1 MALTPG
7 TRLGVYEVTAHIG
20 EGGMGQVYR
29 ARDTK
34 LNRDVALKVLPDSFA
49 SDADRLAR
57 LTREA
62 QTLAS
67 LNHPNIAHVH
77 GLEESDGV
85 RALVME
91 LVEGDDLSQRI
102 ARGAIPLDEAL
113 PIARQIAEALEAAH
127 EAGII
132 HRDLKPANIK
142 VREDGT
148 MKVLDFGL
156 AKAMEPTPGSSSSMS
171 MSPTI
176 TTPAMTQAG
185 IILGTAAY
193 MSPEQAR
200 GKPVDK
206 RADIWA
212 FGCVLYE
219 MLTGR
224 RAFDGVDVADTLG
237 TVLKVEPD
245 WATLPPESPATIRR
259 LLTRCLVKDP
269 RARQRDVGDIL
280 LDLEEASQKE
290 AASPAPVVRRVAAWV
305 PWFLAAASGLAV
317 VTFLVQGTNPSGVT
331 QGTRRF
337 TLDLPWQD
345 MPNWGD
351 FRVRISPQGTHLA
364 YPGSDENR
372 TTINL
377 RSLDSL
383 ATATLVRSRADPW
396 NLAFSPDGE
405 RLAFVTGSRLQ
416 TVSAG
421 GGQPEP
427 VAEIPFFV
435 EGLSWG
441 PDGSILAA
449 GRGGLVR
456 VRAAG
461 GAVEVVAAVK
471 ETEYY
476 MYPLHLPNGTHA
488 MVSIVRAPNVF
499 RLAVVNLMTGDVREL
514 AVQGVEPIYAATGHL
529 VFRQDDELFAVPFD
543 LESLEVR
550 GRAISLVNRVAYG
563 PHLSQDG
570 TLVYVAERVAGSA
583 RLVWV
588 DRRGVPS
595 PIPGERRSYTHIDL
609 SGNGTSALLDIDD
622 GIAGIYAG
630 DLERG
635 SRNLVAGGSF
645 PVWHPDRERATF
657 RDSNRGAI
665 YMKKADGSGADASL
679 VQGMNVPT
687 SWSPD
692 GRYLAFFD
700 RQSDVW
706 ILPSGG
712 KAKPLLTGPANERSA
727 RFSPDGRALAYV
739 SDETGEF
746 QVYVTPFP
754 DARSKIVVSIDGG
767 LEPIWSSDGR
777 ELYFRQRQQGH
788 GGPRESRPPD
798 RRVSASGTLRRPVY
812 ARSLRPPALGRGA
825 GRALPD
831 GREQRGLSGRDCRG
845 ILRGVEAPRA
855 DELGRSDAT
864 H

>member
-1 MALTPG
+1 MALT
-7 TRLGVYEVTAHIG
+7 TRLGPYEVTALIG
-20 EGGMGQVYR
+20 KGGMGEVYR
-29 ARDTK
+29 ATDTNLK
-34 LNRDVALKVLPDSFA
+34 RAVAIKVLPGSVAEDRE
-49 SDADRLAR
+49 RLAR
-57 LTREA
+57 FQREA
-62 QTLAS
+62 EVLAS
-67 LNHPNIAHVH
+67 LNHPNIAAIY
-77 GLEESDGV
+77 GLERTDGV
-85 RALVME
+85 TALVME
-91 LVEGDDLSQRI
+91 LVEGPTLAERI
-102 ARGAIPLDEAL
+102 ARGPIPVDEAL

-127 EAGII
+127 EHAVI

-142 VREDGT
+142 VRDDGT
-148 MKVLDFGL
+148 VKVLDFGL
-156 AKAMEPTPGSSSSMS
+156 AKALEPMSVGMEATA
-171 MSPTI
+171 SPTI
-176 TTPAMTQAG
+176 TSPAMTQRG
-185 IILGTAAY
+185 VILGTAAY

-259 LLTRCLVKDP
+259 LVTRCLVKDP

-317 VTFLVQGTNPSGVT
+317 VTFLVQGTNPSGVSH
-331 QGTRRF
+331 GTRRF

-351 FRVRISPQGTHLA
+351 FRVRVSPQGTHLA

-383 ATATLVRSRADPW
+383 ATATLVGSRADPW

-405 RLAFVTGSRLQ
+405 RLAFLTGRRLQ

-456 VRAAG
+456 VPATG

-476 MYPLHLPNGTHA
+476 MSPFHLPNGTHA
-488 MVSIVRAPNVF
+488 LVSIVRAPNVF

-543 LESLEVR
+543 LESLEAR

-679 VQGMNVPT
+679 VQGMNMVPT

-692 GRYLAFFD
+692 GQYLAFFD

-754 DARSKIVVSIDGG
+754 DARSKIVVSIEGG

-777 ELYFRQRQQGH
+777 ELYFRQG
-788 GGPRESRPPD
+788 SKVMAA
-798 RRVSASGTLRRPVY
+798 RVSLGPPIDVSPPVELFDGPYTLDLSGHQRWDV
-812 ARSLRPPALGRGA
+812 A
-825 GRALPD
+825 PD
-831 GREQRGLSGRDCRG
+831 GRFLM
-845 ILRGVEAPRA
+845 VENSE
-855 DELGRSDAT
+855 DFQVVIVEGFFEELKRLVPT
-864 H
+864 N

>member
-1 MALTPG
+1 
-7 TRLGVYEVTAHIG
+7 
-20 EGGMGQVYR
+20 MGKVWR
-29 ARDTK
+29 ARHTALK
-34 LNRDVALKVLPDSFA
+34 RDDALKVLPEAFV
-49 SDADRLAR
+49 SDPERLAR
-57 LTREA
+57 FQREA
-62 QTLAS
+62 QILAS
-67 LNHPNIAHVH
+67 LNHPNIAHVY
-77 GLEESDGV
+77 GLEEADGT

-91 LVEGDDLSQRI
+91 LVEGPTLGDRI
-102 ARGAIPLDEAL
+102 AQGAIPVDEAL
-113 PIARQIAEALEAAH
+113 PIAKQIAAALEAAH
-127 EAGII
+127 EQGII
-132 HRDLKPANIK
+132 HRDLKPANVK
-142 VREDGT
+142 VRSDGVV
-148 MKVLDFGL
+148 KVLDFGL
-156 AKAMEPTPGSSSSMS
+156 AKALEPMS
-171 MSPTI
+171 AGMDATASPTI
-176 TTPAMTQAG
+176 TTPAMTRAG
-185 IILGTAAY
+185 MILGTAAY

-224 RAFDGVDVADTLG
+224 RAFEGVDVADTLG

-245 WATLPPESPATIRR
+245 WAKLPPGSPVTIGR
-259 LLTRCLVKDP
+259 LLARCLVKDP

-280 LDLEEASQKE
+280 LDLEEASQEK
-290 AASPAPVVRRVAAWV
+290 AASPREAPAVRRVAAWV
-305 PWFLAAASGLAV
+305 PWLLAAAFGTTV
-317 VTFLVQGTNPSGVT
+317 VAFLVQDTNPTSSVSHD
-331 QGTRRF
+331 TRRF

-372 TTINL
+372 TTINF

-383 ATATLVRSRADPW
+383 ATATLVGSRADPW

-416 TVSAG
+416 RVSAG

-441 PDGSILAA
+441 PDGSILAG

-456 VRAAG
+456 VPASG
-461 GAVEVVAAVK
+461 GAVELVSEAR

-476 MYPLHLPNGTHA
+476 VHPFHLPNGTHA
-488 MVSIVRAPNVF
+488 LASIVRPSNVF
-499 RLAVVNLMTGDVREL
+499 RLAVVDLMTGEVREL
-514 AVQGVEPIYAATGHL
+514 ALQGVEPIYSPTGHL
-529 VFRQDDELFAVPFD
+529 LFRQEGELFAVPFD
-543 LESLEVR
+543 LESLDVR
-550 GRAISLVNRVAYG
+550 GQASSLVHRVAYG

-570 TLVYVAERVAGSA
+570 TLVYVAERVAGTA

-595 PIPGERRSYTHIDL
+595 PIPGERRDYTHIDL
-609 SGNGTSALLDIDD
+609 SGNGTSVLLNIEGTVD
-622 GIAGIYAG
+622 AEIYAS
-630 DLERG
+630 DLNRG

-657 RDSNRGAI
+657 RDSNRSAI

-679 VQGMNVPT
+679 VQGMNMVPT

-692 GRYLAFFD
+692 GQYLAFFD

-754 DARSKIVVSIDGG
+754 DAASKTVVSIAGG

-777 ELYFRQRQQGH
+777 ELYFRQGSKVMAARVRLGPPIDVSPPVELFDGPYTLDLSGH
-788 GGPRESRPPD
+788 QRWD
-798 RRVSASGTLRRPVY
+798 VA
-812 ARSLRPPALGRGA
+812 
-825 GRALPD
+825 PD
-831 GREQRGLSGRDCRG
+831 GRFLM
-845 ILRGVEAPRA
+845 VENSE
-855 DELGRSDAT
+855 DFQVVIVEGFFEELKRLVPT
-864 H
+864 N

>member
-1 MALTPG
+1 
-7 TRLGVYEVTAHIG
+7 
-20 EGGMGQVYR
+20 MGQVYR

-34 LNRDVALKVLPDSFA
+34 LDRDVAIKILPEAFAHDS
-49 SDADRLAR
+49 DRLAR
-57 LTREA
+57 FQREA
-62 QTLAS
+62 KTLAS
-67 LNHPNIAHVH
+67 LNHPNIAIIH
-77 GLEESDGV
+77 GLEQAGDV
-85 RALVME
+85 HALVME
-91 LVEGDDLSQRI
+91 LVDGDDLSQRI
-102 ARGAIPLDEAL
+102 ARGAIPIDEAL
-113 PIARQIAEALEAAH
+113 PIAKQIAEALEAAH
-127 EAGII
+127 GQGII
-132 HRDLKPANIK
+132 HRDLKPANVK
-142 VREDGT
+142 VRSDGVV
-148 MKVLDFGL
+148 KVLDFGL
-156 AKAMEPTPGSSSSMS
+156 AKALEPMS
-171 MSPTI
+171 AGMDATASPTI
-176 TTPAMTQAG
+176 TTPAMTRAG
-185 IILGTAAY
+185 MILGTAAY

-224 RAFDGVDVADTLG
+224 RAFEGVDVADTLG

-245 WATLPPESPATIRR
+245 WAKLPPGSPVAIRR
-259 LLTRCLVKDP
+259 LLARCLVKDP

-317 VTFLVQGTNPSGVT
+317 VTLLVQGTNPSGVSH
-331 QGTRRF
+331 GTRRF

-351 FRVRISPQGTHLA
+351 FRVRVSPQGTHLA

-383 ATATLVRSRADPW
+383 ATATLVGSRADPW

-456 VRAAG
+456 VPATG

-471 ETEYY
+471 EPEYY
-476 MYPLHLPNGTHA
+476 MSPFHLPNGTHA
-488 MVSIVRAPNVF
+488 LVSIVRAPNVF
-499 RLAVVNLMTGDVREL
+499 RLAVVNLMTRDVREL

-529 VFRQDDELFAVPFD
+529 VFRQDDELFAVLFD
-543 LESLEVR
+543 LESLEAR

-609 SGNGTSALLDIDD
+609 SGNGTSALLQITD

-657 RDSNRGAI
+657 RGSNRGAI

-679 VQGMNVPT
+679 VQGDMVPT

-692 GRYLAFFD
+692 GQYLAFFD

-777 ELYFRQRQQGH
+777 ELYFRQG
-788 GGPRESRPPD
+788 SKVMAA
-798 RRVSASGTLRRPVY
+798 RVSLGPPIDVSPPVELFDGPYTLDLSGHQRWDV
-812 ARSLRPPALGRGA
+812 A
-825 GRALPD
+825 PD
-831 GREQRGLSGRDCRG
+831 GRFLM
-845 ILRGVEAPRA
+845 VENSEDFQVVIVERFFE
-855 DELGRSDAT
+855 ELKRLVPT
-864 H
+864 K